1 MENICTGLSLPK
13 IKTPFKVNRAMKL
26 TCALLFSAAMGM
38 SAVGN
43 AQTLRVNIQANNV
56 ATSQILSEIEK
67 QTDYLFVYNKKE
79 VDLNRRATVHAVNQT
94 TAEVLSNL
102 FEGTD
107 IVYAIE
113 GENIMLMKRTDAE
126 KLHATEGT
134 QQARIVTGIVTDKDG
149 IPVIG
154 ANVVVKGTTNG
165 TITDMDGKFSLEVP
179 EGATLEVSYIGYTSE
194 VIRVGHQKNIDIM
207 LREDSQILDE
217 MVVVGYG
224 TQKKVNLTGAVGSVN
239 AEMLENRTTS
249 SPINMLTGQIAG
261 VTITQNTGQPGVD
274 AGNLR
279 IRGIGTL
286 GNAEAM
292 VVIDGVESSMDNV
305 NPNDIESISVLKDA
319 AASAIYGVRAANGVI
334 LITTKRGTEGKPVVS
349 YNGYVGWQA
358 ASRLPKFLDAYN
370 YAVLLNEAYAND
382 GASAPYSTEDLQKIQ
397 SGSDPDHFA
406 NSDQVDALLSEN
418 GLFHNHHLS
427 VIGGNENVKYS
438 LATGFHKKDGLMPN
452 MSYNRF
458 NVRSNIDAKINKRL
472 DVALN
477 LSASRD
483 DRQAPA
489 SSTVNDPDTDM
500 YYIMYHAFRETPV
513 TPIQFSNG
521 NYGLFLNEHNS
532 VAEARNSGTSH
543 VYNSNFQGSASF
555 NYKIIDG
562 LSLKGL
568 AAATFYLKDT
578 HVFQNKMDFY
588 SADSE
593 DPIKSTRSMVLN
605 TDKKSLELN
614 LQAYLN
620 YEKTFG
626 KHGITAL
633 LGYSQIHNEYRLLS
647 ASRKDLPSNN
657 MIGEINAGDV
667 TTQETEGTSVAYAL
681 RSVFGRFNYDYD
693 SRYLFE
699 ANVRY
704 DGSSRFPKNNRF
716 GVFPSFSVGWR
727 LSEESFFHADWID
740 NLKIRASWGQLGNQE
755 IDDYAFYNTYAF
767 GYDYSFGNILYS
779 GISIN
784 DVMANTAIT
793 WEKTDQTD
801 IGIDADFW
809 GGKLSFTGDFFL
821 KNTRAI
827 LLELPIPDLVG
838 VDAPMQN
845 AGKVRNTGIELALTH
860 RNQIND
866 FRYSASF
873 NFSYVHNE
881 ITDLSGGDTPGRSVG
896 DPVDNIYGYICDG
909 IFKSQED
916 IDNSP
921 EQIWGA
927 EPGDLKYRDLNG
939 DGVVNQDDRTSL
951 GTTFPK
957 INFGLRLNFEYKN
970 FDLTA
975 LLQGA
980 GMVKGVVWDEIAKAF
995 YNGGKV
1001 TESWLDR
1008 WTPDNPDAS
1017 YPRLTVSSSS
1027 RNYMTS
1033 SFWAQNASYLKMRNL
1048 QLGYSLP
1055 RHWLDNC
1062 GVSKVRLYCSID
1074 NLFTI
1079 SGFDGLD
1086 PEMATSSTCYPLT
1099 KSYSF
1104 GINVSF

>member
-1 MENICTGLSLPK
+1 
-13 IKTPFKVNRAMKL
+13 MKL

-79 VDLNRRATVHAVNQT
+79 VDLNRQATVHAVNQT

-134 QQARIVTGIVTDKDG
+134 QQARIITGIVTDKDG

-716 GVFPSFSVGWR
+716 GLFPSFSLGWR
-727 LSEESFFHADWID
+727 ISEEAFFNAENID
-740 NLKIRASWGQLGNQE
+740 NLKLRASWGQLGNQE
-755 IDDYAFYNTYAF
+755 IGDYAFYNTYVFGMDYAF
-767 GYDYSFGNILYS
+767 NNQLSPGV
-779 GISIN
+779 SIN
-784 DVMANTAIT
+784 ETMGNSNIT
-793 WEKTDQTD
+793 WEKTSQLDL
-801 IGIDADFW
+801 GIDIDAW
-809 GGKLSFTGDFFL
+809 NGKLSATFDYFDKKTND
-821 KNTRAI
+821 I
-827 LLELPIPDLVG
+827 LLALPTPDILG
-838 VDAPMQN
+838 VSSPMQN
-845 AGKVRNTGIELALTH
+845 AGSVLNRGFEFSITH
-860 RNQIND
+860 RNRIND
-866 FRYSASF
+866 FSYGVNF

-881 ITDLSGGDTPGRSVG
+881 ITDLKGADQPGISVG
-896 DPVDNIYGYICDG
+896 DPVQNVFGYICDG
-909 IFKSQED
+909 IFRSQEE

-921 EQIWGA
+921 QQIWGA
-927 EPGDLKYRDLNG
+927 VPGDLKYRDVNG
-939 DGVVNQDDRTSL
+939 DNVVDDDDRVSI
-951 GTTFPK
+951 GSDFPS
-957 INFGLRLNFEYKN
+957 INYGFRLEMGYKN
-970 FDLTA
+970 FDFST

-980 GMVKGVVWDEIAKAF
+980 GDVHALVRDEIAKPF
-995 YNGGKV
+995 HNGGKV
-1001 TESWLDR
+1001 TSKFLDS
-1008 WTPDNPDAS
+1008 WTPENPDAS
-1017 YPRLTVSSSS
+1017 CPRLSIQNATKNKYVST
-1027 RNYMTS
+1027 Y
-1033 SFWAQNASYLKMRNL
+1033 WVQNASYLKMRNI
-1048 QLGYSLP
+1048 QLGYTFAPNITKRLGLSRL
-1055 RHWLDNC
+1055 RMYFSADN
-1062 GVSKVRLYCSID
+1062 V
-1074 NLFTI
+1074 FTI
-1079 SGFDGLD
+1079 TSFEGVD
-1086 PEMATSSTCYPLT
+1086 PESTGNNYPLT
-1099 KSYSF
+1099 RSYSF
-1104 GINVSF
+1104 GVNVSF